1 MLSYFQIERQFNKL
15 RANIHVDRKC
25 EEATLLVTY
34 DRRII
39 RPAEPI
45 QYWMVSTPELAE
57 AWLGAT
63 IGERGSRIETLEWQ
77 CRLDLLAPVFV

>member
-15 RANIHVDRKC
+15 RANIHVDCKR
-25 EEATLLVTY
+25 EEATLLITY

-39 RPAEPI
+39 RPSETVA
-45 QYWMVSTPELAE
+45 YWMVKTPDLAE

-77 CRLDLLAPVFV
+77 CRIGVLAT